1 MIADARINA
10 SASARLV
17 LDTGADRTLISPRA
31 LAAAGVSLSRTVAM
45 GKIVGVTGT
54 DRLPYVMIE
63 SLEVGGARVGRMPV
77 GAYDVAEA
85 DADGLL
91 GRDVLDRFNI
101 AIDAAQGL
109 ITLSPK

>member
-10 SASARLV
+10 SAPARLI

-31 LAAAGVSLSRTVAM
+31 LAAAGVSLSRTVAT

-63 SLEVGGARVGRMPV
+63 SLEVGGARVGPMPV
-77 GAYDVAEA
+77 GAYDMADA

-101 AIDAAQGL
+101 AIDSARGL
-109 ITLSPK
+109 VTLSPK